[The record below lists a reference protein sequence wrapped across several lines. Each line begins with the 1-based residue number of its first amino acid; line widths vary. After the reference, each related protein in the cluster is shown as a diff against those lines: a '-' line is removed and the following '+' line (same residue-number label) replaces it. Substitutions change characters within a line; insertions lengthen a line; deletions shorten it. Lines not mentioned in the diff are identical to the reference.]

1 MAAAADEQLTWSP
14 ELTRIGPGYIYCR
27 PEPPRP
33 SSQDRTA
40 AGLHCTN
47 RPTNRLTY
55 SLTLLLLTT
64 PCSSLFF
71 SLNVCRTIKTSFF
84 VGSSLLCNSCIA
96 QCASSQ
102 QQQQQQ
108 QEGGQQPG
116 QCKVKAGS
124 SSQQRFSAAELNC
137 QTETGH
143 RVAQPRLTWSL
154 VSHTLHP
161 MKCHKIT
168 SLH

>member
-47 RPTNRLTY
+47 RPTTNRLTY

-108 QEGGQQPG
+108 EGGSSPG
-116 QCKVKAGS
+116 SAKLRLAAAAS
-124 SSQQRFSAAELNC
+124 SVSQQQSSTVKLRRGTELPSPVLH
-137 QTETGH
+137 G
-143 RVAQPRLTWSL
+143 ASFLTL
-154 VSHTLHP
+154 
-161 MKCHKIT
+161 CIA
-168 SLH
+168 